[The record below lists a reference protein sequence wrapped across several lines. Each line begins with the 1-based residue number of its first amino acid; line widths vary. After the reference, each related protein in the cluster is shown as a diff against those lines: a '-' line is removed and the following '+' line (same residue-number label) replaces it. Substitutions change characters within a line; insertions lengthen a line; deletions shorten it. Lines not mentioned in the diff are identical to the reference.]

1 MRRYFLLLAIFLATH
16 SGVSADPLPL
26 SVLRTALDRANHQ
39 IVSGVLIQLNDE
51 SDLTYELGEAIF
63 ITSPNYQTSDLA
75 DDADLILS
83 FEDAAVVGDAVLC
96 RDESTGI
103 VYSVMLD
110 DILFVNPVITNS
122 SAFRRFTEKLGS
134 R

>member
-1 MRRYFLLLAIFLATH
+1 MRRFFLLLVLFLAIH
-16 SGVSADPLPL
+16 CGVSADPSSL
-26 SVLRTALDRANHQ
+26 SVLRAALDPANRN

-51 SDLTYELGEAIF
+51 SDLTYELGEVIF
-63 ITSPNYQTSDLA
+63 ISSPNYRTSDLA

-110 DILFVNPVITNS
+110 DILFVNPVITSS